1 MKHLMAVMA
10 ALVVMA
16 FAANALA
23 NHCCPGEKAKA
34 GKAEETSCT
43 KVAGPHTATCNHD
56 SATTSTAGKH
66 KAGKH

>member
-1 MKHLMAVMA
+1 MRHLLAVMA

-16 FAANALA
+16 SATNAIA
-23 NHCCPGEKAKA
+23 NHCCAGEKAKA

-43 KVAGPHTATCNHD
+43 LAAGKHMATCNHD
-56 SATTSTAGKH
+56 AATTPTAGKH